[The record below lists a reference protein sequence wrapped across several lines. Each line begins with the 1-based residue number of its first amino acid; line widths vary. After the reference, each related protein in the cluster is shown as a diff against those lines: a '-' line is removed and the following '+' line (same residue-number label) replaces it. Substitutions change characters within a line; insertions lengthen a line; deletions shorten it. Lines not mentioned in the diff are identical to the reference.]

1 MRRKIYNKCLP
12 KETIENLRKMGES
25 ERNVDRHMD
34 QVISELFHLL
44 HRVHQC
50 RLRFQKQ
57 GNMANVEYYM
67 LMGIA
72 VMTEKHPEGITMRRI
87 ADVSHM
93 TMSAVSKKIS
103 ILEKK
108 GLVTRRNSETD
119 RRNVYIT
126 LTEQGKM
133 ICKQEK
139 ERKHAWMKKVVERM
153 GEEDML
159 QMIALSNRMFDIMEE
174 LESRETE
181 QE

>member
-1 MRRKIYNKCLP
+1 
-12 KETIENLRKMGES
+12 
-25 ERNVDRHMD
+25 
-34 QVISELFHLL
+34 
-44 HRVHQC
+44 
-50 RLRFQKQ
+50 
-57 GNMANVEYYM
+57 
-67 LMGIA
+67 
-72 VMTEKHPEGITMRRI
+72 MTEKYPEGITMRRI

-139 ERKHAWMKKVVERM
+139 ERKHAWMEKVVERM

-159 QMIALSNRMFDIMEE
+159 QMITLSNRMFDIMEE
-174 LESRETE
+174 LESQETE